1 MLILL
6 LGSATLQVEP
16 QGQKGFPLL
25 SLEIIYWLQSS
36 GNRRVWGSRILTM
49 ETENACLFLI
59 LSFFKLQQSSF
70 FFLFWM
76 KQTCM
81 LIHVHKK
88 QCFVHSLLHAWLPV
102 SLSSY
107 FFNIC
112 LSLKTENQYSA
123 VPEMD
128 SCSDISP
135 PSPTRGTALQP
146 LHPWASSSIILPSV
160 SGISTSGSGSR
171 YIRKELIKSQQV
183 LLLCKSKPAIHAL
196 KQEQKEN
203 TESVNKHVV
212 N

>member
-6 LGSATLQVEP
+6 LGSAALQVET

-36 GNRRVWGSRILTM
+36 SNQRVSGSHILTM

-59 LSFFKLQQSSF
+59 LSFFKLQQSN

-88 QCFVHSLLHAWLPV
+88 QSFVHSLLHAWLPV

-107 FFNIC
+107 FWNIC

-128 SCSDISP
+128 SCSDISA
-135 PSPTRGTALQP
+135 PSPTHGTALQP

-183 LLLCKSKPAIHAL
+183 LLLCKRKSAIHAL
-196 KQEQKEN
+196 KQEQKEI
-203 TESVNKHVV
+203 TESVNKHMV